1 MPNEKLALAVSFV
14 AMSLIVSSYF
24 YKKKVYFLLFQAIGT
39 VFLVLSYLFSAEYFA
54 MIGLAVGLSRTLTYF
69 LFEKQDKTAPIYFV
83 FLFCALTLASY
94 FTVNLGILK
103 TAKPID
109 IFYLASLMLYAI
121 VFRMKDV
128 ELMRYLVL
136 VPTVLAVMYNVLCA
150 APVFTTISYAFEVA
164 AGVYAVIKFNIL
176 GQKEKGKE

>member
-1 MPNEKLALAVSFV
+1 MPNETVALIVSFV

-24 YKKKVYFLLFQAIGT
+24 FAKKVYFLLFQALGT
-39 VFLVLSYLFSAEYFA
+39 VFLVLSYLFSGEYFA
-54 MIGLAVGLSRTLTYF
+54 MIGLAVGLSRTVTYF
-69 LFEKQDKTAPIYFV
+69 LFERKEKDAPIGFV
-83 FLFCALTLASY
+83 FLFGALTLAAY

-109 IFYLASLMLYAI
+109 IFYVASLIAYAI
-121 VFRMKDV
+121 VFRIKDV

-136 VPTVLAVMYNVLCA
+136 VPTVLAVLYNILCS
-150 APVFTTISYAFEVA
+150 APIFTTISYVFEVA

-176 GQKEKGKE
+176 GKKEKTKK

>member
-1 MPNEKLALAVSFV
+1 MF
-14 AMSLIVSSYF
+14 I
-24 YKKKVYFLLFQAIGT
+24 
-39 VFLVLSYLFSAEYFA
+39 
-54 MIGLAVGLSRTLTYF
+54 
-69 LFEKQDKTAPIYFV
+69 
-83 FLFCALTLASY
+83 FCALTLTSY

-109 IFYLASLMLYAI
+109 IFYVASLMLYAI
-121 VFRMKDV
+121 VFRIKDV

-136 VPTVLAVMYNVLCA
+136 VPTVLAVLYNVLCQ
-150 APVFTTISYAFEVA
+150 APVFTTVSYAFEVA